1 MGKLEPGSEL
11 TVADLKEQH
20 ELYEYNYDEWL
31 FLMASYEGTKE
42 LVEKGYMKQ
51 NERES
56 NSNWERRKAEATGF
70 DYSKSIVDLF
80 NYYLFKKPVKR
91 DLGKLKTD
99 TQWQSFYTDC
109 NLYGDGFDDFL
120 TEQGRYSS
128 IEGHVGIMVDKPN
141 KDYGSI
147 QEEIDANIYPY
158 LAAYFPTAILD
169 WEYERDENNRPHL
182 EYMKLIDDDG
192 KYRLW
197 WRGIWEMWELPTE
210 EVSTDV
216 SVSGQL
222 TQETKAI
229 KVDEGM
235 YDLKE
240 IPFVWLINIKSKD
253 RPIGMSDIHEVARLD
268 VSILNNVSQ
277 GEEIINYAAFPMMRK
292 PYKESK
298 PGLISAP
305 GNDDVSVQ
313 VILEFDPENPD
324 SKPDWLEARVIEPI
338 DALLN
343 WISRKVQEIYRVV
356 NAGGMASTEISTD
369 AKSGLALKTEFQLLN
384 SALVRKAKNLE
395 KAEKQIIEYWLAW
408 QKKEELY
415 AKISVERE
423 RTYDVE
429 DLAGDLENILTAGL
443 IVKSR
448 KFNDRMQKNVI
459 RAMLPAAEDDELK
472 EMDDEIDNYEEF
484 SEFNPDEEF
493 ISDDE
498 EDIQYD
504 ENNIDNT
511 KKK

>member
-1 MGKLEPGSEL
+1 MGKLDAGQEL
-11 TVADLKEQH
+11 TVADLKEVH
-20 ELYEYNYDEWL
+20 ELYAYNYEEWN

-42 LVEKGYMKQ
+42 LVEQGYMKQ

-56 NSNWERRKAEATGF
+56 DHNWERRKDEATGF

-80 NYYLFKKPVKR
+80 NFYLFKKPVKR
-91 DLGKLKTD
+91 DLGKLKND
-99 TQWQSFYTDC
+99 TQWQAFQSDC

-141 KDYGSI
+141 KQYETV
-147 QEEIDANIYPY
+147 QEEIDANVYPY
-158 LAAYFPTAILD
+158 LAAYFPTAVLD

-182 EYMKLIDDDG
+182 EFIKLMDDDG

-197 WRGIWEMWELPTE
+197 WRGKWEIWEIPVEELETE
-210 EVSTDV
+210 NTKG
-216 SVSGQL
+216 GQIA
-222 TQETKAI
+222 QKTKAV
-229 KVDEGM
+229 KVDSGTYE
-235 YDLKE
+235 LTE
-240 IPFVWLINIKSKD
+240 IPFVWLVNTKSKN

-277 GEEIINYAAFPMMRK
+277 GEEVISYAAFPMMRK
-292 PYKESK
+292 PYKEAK
-298 PGLISAP
+298 PGSITAP

-313 VILEFDPENPD
+313 VILEFDPELPD
-324 SKPDWLEARVIEPI
+324 SKPDWLEARVQEPI
-338 DALLN
+338 DSLLN
-343 WISRKVQEIYRVV
+343 WIARKVQEIYRVV

-369 AKSGLALKTEFQLLN
+369 AKSGTALKVEFQLLN
-384 SALVRKAKNLE
+384 SSLVRKAKNLE
-395 KAEKQIIEYWLAW
+395 TAEKQIIRFWLAW
-408 QKKEELY
+408 QKQEELY
-415 AKISVERE
+415 EKITLERS

-472 EMDDEIDNYEEF
+472 EMDDEIDEFEEEVF
-484 SEFNPDEEF
+484 FEEEEF
-493 ISDDE
+493 IPE
-498 EDIQYD
+498 KEDL
-504 ENNIDNT
+504 EAE
-511 KKK
+511 